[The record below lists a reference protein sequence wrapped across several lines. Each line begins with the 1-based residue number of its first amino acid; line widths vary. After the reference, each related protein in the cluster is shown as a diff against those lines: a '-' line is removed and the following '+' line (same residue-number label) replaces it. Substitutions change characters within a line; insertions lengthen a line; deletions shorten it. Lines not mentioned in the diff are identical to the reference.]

1 MLSQLDISSRCFC
14 WDRICF
20 MKMRWDYRDGSD
32 PQSVQNIIKIKGKYN
47 VMKLFNYQG
56 FLKVWYKKFVTLNM
70 H

>member
-1 MLSQLDISSRCFC
+1 
-14 WDRICF
+14 

-56 FLKVWYKKFVTLNM
+56 FLKV
-70 H
+70 

>member
-1 MLSQLDISSRCFC
+1 
-14 WDRICF
+14 